1 MHWSQVLLA
10 LVFLTGIVALV
21 LHARDAKGDQER
33 ESQVV
38 AQIDADAESVIIA
51 QNRSI
56 ELYDAVDAWLAGT
69 GSLESVGALR
79 TALDGQLDGTNAAGS
94 VTRDLVGAEYLST
107 LSALEE
113 QLDLRP
119 GPVPDQVDD
128 AIEPFE
134 RQAVGLSRTYET
146 LLSPERRAQA
156 VGDTSNEERGMKLLL
171 VVTLSGLLLG
181 LVTTLR
187 SRNAYRRS
195 KSRIDADR
203 VELARASILERGE
216 ADILAGIVRDDPIG
230 ALIVGV
236 LDLAH
241 RLTGGCVRFVRAD
254 GLDIDG
260 LDPVIRRTDVADC
273 TVCSAPRPDLDGDRV
288 DPAQLAGEWAVRGG
302 GAPLGSLQLCT
313 GGPEWTDGDR
323 TDLVAR
329 RCADLI
335 ALVIDRALAAEQ
347 LRYRATHDVL
357 TGMPNREQALATI
370 AAGLEL
376 QPGGGGTV
384 AIVYCD
390 LDRFKMVNESLGHRR
405 GDELLHAVARRFAAT
420 AEGAGATVARL
431 GGDEFAVV
439 CVGPDAAQRVGTIAQ
454 DLAAAL
460 EPRFVV
466 DRDEAYVTASM
477 GVAVA
482 PGTGTATT
490 DATTHATTDATAD
503 AETLLRNAEV
513 AMNAAKRDP
522 DLRIAVWRPDLEVG
536 LAEQLATDAAFRA
549 ALTRRG
555 THGGLVVHLQPVV
568 DVDDSR
574 TVGVEALVRWDRD
587 GTLVYPDAFLPA
599 ARAAGLMGE
608 LGRVVVT
615 ESLRALAGRPDEL
628 ADVTLWLNMA
638 RVQFR
643 DTTFP
648 SWLAEELAHWQV
660 PASSIV
666 LEVSET
672 DLLDVDEIGDVITA
686 LRAQGV
692 RLAMDDFGT
701 GYSSLVRLGE
711 LPVDIVKL
719 DRAFVAAISTGGSRA
734 LDILRAAVDLV
745 AAAGLELVV
754 EGVETQAELDTVRSL
769 GCRLVQGYLLRR
781 PGAADQVL
789 AEIASAA
796 APV

>member
-69 GSLESVGALR
+69 GSLEPATALR
-79 TALDGQLDGTNAAGS
+79 SALDAQLASTNAAGS
-94 VTRDLVGAEYLST
+94 VTQDLVGPGYLAS
-107 LSALEE
+107 LRALEAE
-113 QLDLRP
+113 LDAEPEPAPER
-119 GPVPDQVDD
+119 VDA

-156 VGDTSNEERGMKLLL
+156 VGDTSNEERGMRLLL
-171 VVTLSGLLLG
+171 IVTISGLLLG

-195 KSRIDADR
+195 KARIDADR
-203 VELARASILERGE
+203 VELARASVLERGE
-216 ADILAGIVRDDPIG
+216 AEILSGIVRDEPIE
-230 ALIVGV
+230 ALVVEV

-254 GLDIDG
+254 GLDVDG
-260 LDPVIRRTDVADC
+260 LAPVIRRTGADGC
-273 TVCSAPRPDLDGDRV
+273 GVCSAPRPDTGGEAFGV
-288 DPAQLAGEWAVRGG
+288 DTDLLAGEWEVHGG
-302 GAPLGSLQLCT
+302 GTQVGMLELCA
-313 GGPEWTDGDR
+313 GGPDWVDGDR
-323 TDLVAR
+323 TDQVAR

-335 ALVIDRALAAEQ
+335 ALVVDRALAAEQ

-357 TGMPNREQALATI
+357 TGMANREAALATVT
-370 AAGLEL
+370 AGLDRHHSE
-376 QPGGGGTV
+376 PGTV
-384 AIVYCD
+384 AIVHCD

-405 GDELLHAVARRFAAT
+405 GDELLQAVARRFAAT
-420 AEGAGATVARL
+420 VEGTGAAVARL

-439 CVGPDAAQRVGTIAQ
+439 CVGPDAANLVQAIVE
-454 DLAAAL
+454 DLAAGL
-460 EPRFVV
+460 EPRFIV
-466 DRDEAYVTASM
+466 DGEEVYVSASM

-482 PGTGTATT
+482 SDVAT
-490 DATTHATTDATAD
+490 D

-513 AMNAAKRDP
+513 AMNVAKRDP
-522 DLRIAVWRPDLEVG
+522 DLRIARWRPDLEAG
-536 LAEQLATDAAFRA
+536 LAEQLATDAALRA
-549 ALTRRG
+549 ALND
-555 THGGLVVHLQPVV
+555 GGLVVHLQPVV
-568 DVDDSR
+568 DVVDDS
-574 TVGVEALVRWDRD
+574 TVGVEALVRWNRD
-587 GTLVYPDAFLPA
+587 GTLVYPDAFLPT

-608 LGRVVVT
+608 LGRVVIT
-615 ESLRALAGRPDEL
+615 ESLREVAARRTELPDL
-628 ADVTLWLNMA
+628 TVWLNMA

-769 GCRLVQGYLLRR
+769 GCRLVQGYLIRR
-781 PGAADQVL
+781 PGDAAEVL
-789 AEIASAA
+789 AEIASARLGV
-796 APV
+796 PT